1 MKTLI
6 IILLLI
12 STLVAKNP
20 EKQYWD
26 EVKNSADIE
35 LLKSYKEQYPHGVF
49 EKLADIKIKRLIK
62 ASINI
67 EEDGNSLPVWIK
79 GKVDYRLYGIGKA
92 NKHYKGEPYQKNL
105 ATKRARRALEQS
117 YDRERLT
124 NKEIVEY
131 NSLVE
136 KKVYLDTNERV
147 YVILYIDNKNL

>member
-6 IILLLI
+6 ILLLV
-12 STLVAKNP
+12 SALFAKNP

-67 EEDGNSLPVWIK
+67 EEDENSIPLWIK

-92 NKHYKGEPYQKNL
+92 NKHYKGETYQKNL
-105 ATKRARRALEQS
+105 ATKRARRALNQS

-136 KKVYLDTNERV
+136 KKVYLDRNKRV
-147 YVILYIDNKNL
+147 YILLYIDNINF